1 MNLGPAVISSYS
13 DLSKLSQKVKS
24 VHFRKFVSRK
34 LLEIIL
40 EKCPRLE
47 SISLSKYAHGRLH
60 FDFLKYKRVKII
72 ISGKSSGR
80 PNLVENIW

>member
-1 MNLGPAVISSYS
+1 MNVGHVVISSYS

-40 EKCPRLE
+40 KQCPKLE
-47 SISLSKYAHGRLH
+47 SISFSRYAHGRLH
-60 FDFLKYKRVKII
+60 SDFLKHKII
-72 ISGKSSGR
+72 RVEISSKSPGR
-80 PNLVENIW
+80 PNLVEKFW